1 LLAERGQ
8 QPVLGRDVGRGDGI
22 EQGTARFGQADQV
35 RVQILAARNLT
46 ERRRSGL
53 PLWLMV
59 TAQFVVILDFSIVN
73 VALPTIQRVLGW

>member
-1 LLAERGQ
+1 M
-8 QPVLGRDVGRGDGI
+8 
-22 EQGTARFGQADQV
+22 
-35 RVQILAARNLT
+35 QILAARNLT